1 LFVPKHVFYPRILL
15 PWFPG
20 WGLNRGSDSSA
31 QVLSQSDRL
40 YLWGSFLPDGQD
52 SEEAGATVDKGSYG
66 YVEGKDLP
74 HPIGI
79 PQKR

>member
-1 LFVPKHVFYPRILL
+1 MFFIHEFFYHG
-15 PWFPG
+15 FPG
-20 WGLNRGSDSSA
+20 EGWTSDSSA
-31 QVLSQSDRL
+31 QVLSQRDRL

-52 SEEAGATVDKGSYG
+52 SEEAGATDKGSYG

-79 PQKR
+79 PPKR